1 MSVPLD
7 GPFLSRAKHVLGR
20 GPNTLRLRLSHTSR
34 QYYTATAGI
43 RSDLFLSRA
52 KGHCLAE
59 IGVVAETQ
67 EIYQQS
73 LMSVGDSYQEAAAIC
88 PQDDEMRQGRQ
99 PVFLYVLQDSL
110 LAFTVV
116 YAWRL
121 LLCHSC
127 FGTGV
132 MGIFQLMG
140 RHINEIIPATM
151 PIWQN
156 SDRIKQFQQGM
167 DVMTERIMTSTGSGF
182 VNQSN
187 TNDLLETTLPYKF

>member
-1 MSVPLD
+1 MS
-7 GPFLSRAKHVLGR
+7 A
-20 GPNTLRLRLSHTSR
+20 
-34 QYYTATAGI
+34 
-43 RSDLFLSRA
+43 
-52 KGHCLAE
+52 
-59 IGVVAETQ
+59 
-67 EIYQQS
+67 
-73 LMSVGDSYQEAAAIC
+73 GDSYQGAAAIC

-187 TNDLLETTLPYKF
+187 TNDLLETTLPYEF